1 MKKEAFW
8 LMLSFAIGIVWSF
21 LMMHFLIET
30 TGHLVYI
37 LILFVTI
44 PSCLIFYDLM
54 KKGGKTTRI
63 AFLAILIVSGT
74 FFGGLR
80 MGLIESMSLAEASLI
95 DISHSVVALHI
106 RNTGLSPV
114 RIAKVTVN
122 DIDFNIGS
130 TNFPLYLAMGAE
142 AYLIVRYARE
152 TFLWD
157 RTPDKP
163 MRDEYRWATSLGFR
177 RYTSD
182 TGPTP
187 LTFQNGSVYS
197 VTFHTYG
204 LMQHTFPLKAELTG
218 EERLNVWRAFGEKTN
233 LYVDVC
239 LFFNNTGTSPCC
251 IYAIRIGDVLFQL
264 KPPIVISPWPATSEY
279 SPQVIIHIQDWGAY
293 YDAYGTWPWSGELI
307 AEPSPTVSMFLENET
322 HEITVWTMANNNY
335 TTNITIT

>member
-21 LMMHFLIET
+21 LMMHFLIGI
-30 TGHLVYI
+30 TGGLVYI
-37 LILFVTI
+37 LILLVII

-54 KKGGKTTRI
+54 EKGGKTTRM
-63 AFLAILIVSGT
+63 AFLVVLIALGS

-80 MGLIESMSLAEASLI
+80 VGLLESISLAEDSLI

-106 RNTGLSPV
+106 RNTGLSPI
-114 RIAKVTVN
+114 RIAKVTVS
-122 DIDFNIGS
+122 DIDFNADS
-130 TNFPLYLAMGAE
+130 TNFPLYLAIGAE
-142 AYLIVRYARE
+142 AYLIVQYVRE

-157 RTPDKP
+157 RTIDKP
-163 MRDEYRWATSLGFR
+163 MKEEYYDETR
-177 RYTSD
+177 RYSSD

-204 LMQHTFPLKAELTG
+204 LMHHTFPLKAELTG
-218 EERLNVWRAFGEKTN
+218 EERLNVWRAFGKKTN
-233 LYVDVC
+233 LYVDVR
-239 LFFNNTGTSPCC
+239 LFLNNTGTSPCC
-251 IYAIRIGDVLFQL
+251 IYTIRIGDVLFQL
-264 KPPIVISPWPATSEY
+264 KPPMVISPWPATSEY

-307 AEPSPTVSMFLENET
+307 AEPAPTVSMFPENET
-322 HEITVWTMANNNY
+322 YGISVWTMADNHY
-335 TTNITIT
+335 TTNVTIT